1 MNAVNAVHSNY
12 INQYQTAELNSTTQF
27 NSEDDKKNL
36 EKSVYDRANVKDS
49 VEIASEA
56 EASAYARTTKG
67 LSSEQINSMRD
78 QMRSVELDMV
88 RKMIESVNNSMKSSL
103 GTLFGKNSSVKISTG
118 AVLTPDDFAL
128 PAMPTTQADAKAAL
142 EDGGA
147 WSVDATASRIVNL
160 SVKIANGDVAM
171 LDKMRDAFLKGYKA
185 AAGSWGN
192 ATGGGLPDICKKTH
206 DEVLKRFD
214 DIKAQ
219 WTAKENK

>member
-185 AAGSWGN
+185 
-192 ATGGGLPDICKKTH
+192 
-206 DEVLKRFD
+206 
-214 DIKAQ
+214 
-219 WTAKENK
+219 